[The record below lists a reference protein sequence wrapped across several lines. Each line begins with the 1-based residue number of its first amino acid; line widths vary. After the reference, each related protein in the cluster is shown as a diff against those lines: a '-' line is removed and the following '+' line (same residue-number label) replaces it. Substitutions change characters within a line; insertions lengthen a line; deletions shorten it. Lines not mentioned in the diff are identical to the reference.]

1 MKLRKIKVYG
11 LLRKYCGQSCF
22 EAAIKTPKDVFLF
35 LKANFPDLENHM
47 SNQMYK
53 IRVNGETL
61 DNIDLNINGDIEV
74 IPLVVG
80 AGSTFKK
87 IAMVVVGVA
96 IYYYSGGLAGTFGIQ
111 QGATFAEKFV
121 FLAKTLQT
129 VGAVMAVSGISSLLG
144 LGQEYGNPQD
154 LDIADPNLRASYS
167 FSNINNVA
175 TAGTPI
181 PIIYGEILA
190 GSIIISS
197 GVDSLQVRKDIGG
210 STPFRSLIQQEVS
223 E

>member
-80 AGSTFKK
+80 AGSLKK

-96 IYYYSGGLAGTFGIQ
+96 IYYYSGGLAGTFGITK
-111 QGATFAEKFV
+111 GAAFAEKFV

-129 VGAVMAVSGISSLLG
+129 VGAVMAVSGVSSLLG
-144 LGQEYGNPQD
+144 LGQEYGNPD
-154 LDIADPNLRASYS
+154 
-167 FSNINNVA
+167 
-175 TAGTPI
+175 
-181 PIIYGEILA
+181 
-190 GSIIISS
+190 
-197 GVDSLQVRKDIGG
+197 RK
-210 STPFRSLIQQEVS
+210 SVV
-223 E
+223 